1 MISLERRKFDWKN
14 YFPMSWKSWGV
25 FVCAMAVASIT
36 CVLLK
41 AVATSDTHVPLIF
54 VLAVLIVSFLTD
66 GYFYGLMSAI
76 VSVFAVN
83 WAFTYPYMKLD
94 FTIYG
99 YPLTFMTMLAVGFG
113 VSTLASRVKAQE
125 KIRTEAEREKV
136 RANLLRAVSHDLRTP
151 LTAISGSLGLVLDSG
166 DQLDSEETRQLLSD
180 AKKDAEWLC
189 SMVENL
195 LSITRMSGDEP
206 GRLNL
211 QDELLEE
218 VISETVTNFKKRNP
232 DVTIQVSVPEEPV
245 LASMDAM
252 LIEQVLYN
260 LMDNAVIHGAGT
272 DLIRVSVES
281 EGALLSVRI
290 RDNGGGVEEALLP
303 GLFDGVYRLAGV
315 SDKDTSRGMGIGL
328 SVCNTIII
336 AHGGQMSARNL
347 PEGGA
352 EFCFTLPAAD
362 YGNMEDYE

>member
-1 MISLERRKFDWKN
+1 MDRRKIEWKN

-25 FVCAMAVASIT
+25 FLCAMAVASIT

-41 AVATSDTHVPLIF
+41 AVATSDTHVPMIF
-54 VLAVLIVSFLTD
+54 VLAVLVISFLTE
-66 GYFYGLMSAI
+66 GYFYGLMAA
-76 VSVFAVN
+76 VASVFAVN

-99 YPLTFMTMLAVGFG
+99 YPLTFITMLAVGFG

-166 DQLDSEETRQLLSD
+166 DRLDSEETRQLLSD
-180 AKKDAEWLC
+180 AKRDAEWLC

-232 DVTIQVSVPEEPV
+232 DVAVQVSVPEEPV

-260 LMDNAVIHGAGT
+260 LMDNAVIHGLCT
-272 DLIRVSVES
+272 DLIRITVEY
-281 EGALLSVRI
+281 ENEQVTVRV
-290 RDNGGGVEEALLP
+290 RDNGRGIAPVLLP
-303 GLFDGVYRLAGV
+303 VLFDGVHRFSGV
-315 SDKDTSRGMGIGL
+315 GEMDNSRGMGIGL
-328 SVCNTIII
+328 SVCNTIIV
-336 AHGGQMSARNL
+336 AHNGRMWARNL

-352 EFCFTLPAAD
+352 EFCFTLPAVE
-362 YGNMEDYE
+362 YSNMEDYGQ